1 MSLRRIFRANVALVS
16 LSVALGSAAVD
27 AAEVQGEDRG
37 LFGRLTF
44 DFGSPVDPRI
54 VVGNDRI
61 LLDFDQPVDASLDG
75 PARRL
80 ANYLSGAEISGDG
93 TEVVLHPR
101 RPIDVQATPTDT
113 GVAIQLSMRN
123 ERRPVRSRPSTFTEA
138 PPAETKEGVIGIRTG
153 QHPGYSRVVFDWTS
167 PVDYS
172 VDRHD
177 GSVTIAFDRAASVDL
192 SLAPVRRLSNIR
204 TIVPAAG
211 DDGLAIVLGI
221 PADSRIRHF
230 KDDMKIVVDILDP
243 AGQSAPLENPVVPDS
258 LNVAPPPVPEP
269 PVAEPAAV
277 EPPAPESLPEP
288 APVLAQ
294 AESSP
299 PEFSQLELSQ
309 PEPAAGPSA
318 QVEAEAVETPSEA
331 PVVVQDPVPL
341 ASPPPIAMPPAE
353 DEAPPAEVAPPLVEE
368 PAVEPTIA
376 ERLLREGAEVPPP
389 ETAEPAGPERAV
401 FDPGAEALTA
411 VFERAGGLWVVFASP
426 DRIDPD
432 RLADGAEE
440 ALGEAEIVPAEG
452 GVALRFPIDP
462 SDPEDTVVTTEG
474 DRWIVTRSPSPPL
487 PSEPLSIVTQPD
499 FTMGARLFVEA
510 DGAGGLVR
518 LIDPVMG
525 DVLLIAPLPDAGRG
539 LPEGRRFAEVA
550 LLPSAQGLVAQPLSD
565 AITLR
570 IDREGVEITTAD
582 GLRLSTPVDRRGAL
596 VVPAVPGE
604 ALYLPVSDWQVEPG
618 QYNRR
623 RQELQAQL
631 AQAPEEEKNRAR
643 LDLARFF
650 FAKGFGPEALAQ
662 LDLMAESAPTLASN
676 PDFAMLRGAARVL
689 AGDEAGAE
697 EDLSLPALSR
707 SPEAEL
713 WRASLAADRGDWT
726 TAAEG
731 FAAAGDLTS
740 LQPPPF
746 RERFALQAAKAA
758 LETGAIEIAEQRL
771 DYLSTQTDGESDR
784 LPAVAYMTGRIA
796 ETRDEEAAARA
807 AYARAAE
814 SDDALYRT
822 LAEARLVDLRLA
834 AGEITAGEA
843 AERLEGL
850 RYAWRGDSV
859 EFDIL
864 DRLGRYY
871 WQAGQ
876 HREALETWGRA
887 LDDFPELPAAE
898 ELTEHRRKVVADLFT
913 GEGLSALSPLVAM
926 ALYEDY
932 RPLMPSGVESDR
944 IVERLAERLVEV
956 DLLERAGNLL
966 QQLVAGRLEGQEKAR
981 VGARLAGIRLLD
993 NDPEEALD
1001 ALDESE
1007 MEGELPEALV
1017 SERRLLRA
1025 RALSELERPAD
1036 AFAALGD
1043 DASHLAEIARA
1054 DIAWKA
1060 EDWPVAAAALSRLV
1074 GEQPASGGTL
1084 DPQRTDLVL
1093 KLAIALA
1100 LADDRAGLADLAE
1113 RFGDS
1118 MAGTER
1124 AEAFAVLTRPNAAIG
1139 VADLTSIQRQVAEV
1153 DLFQE
1158 FLESYRVGT
1167 PAVATN

>member
-1 MSLRRIFRANVALVS
+1 MALS
-16 LSVALGSAAVD
+16 IALGSAAAD
-27 AAEVQGEDRG
+27 AAQVRGEDRG
-37 LFGRLTF
+37 LFGQLIF
-44 DFGSPVDPRI
+44 DFGSPADPRI
-54 VVGNDRI
+54 VVGSDRI
-61 LLDFDQPVDASLDG
+61 LLDFDRPVDALLDG

-101 RPIDVQATPTDT
+101 RPIDVEATPTDT
-113 GVAIQLSMRN
+113 GVAIQLRMKN

-138 PPAETKEGVIGIRTG
+138 PPAETREGVVGIRTG
-153 QHPGYSRVVFDWTS
+153 QHPGYSRIVFDWTS

-177 GSVTIAFDRAASVDL
+177 NSVTIAFDRAASVDL

-204 TIVPAAG
+204 TIVPATG

-230 KDDMKIVVDILDP
+230 KNDMKIVVDVLDP
-243 AGQSAPLENPVVPDS
+243 TGQSASRETPVEPDS
-258 LNVAPPPVPEP
+258 TDEAPPPVPEP
-269 PVAEPAAV
+269 PAAEPAPV
-277 EPPAPESLPEP
+277 EPPAPVSLPEP
-288 APVLAQ
+288 AQ
-294 AESSP
+294 AEPPP
-299 PEFSQLELSQ
+299 PELSP
-309 PEPAAGPSA
+309 PEPAAGPPA
-318 QVEAEAVETPSEA
+318 QAESVEALPEEPVE
-331 PVVVQDPVPL
+331 VVQDPIPL
-341 ASPPPIAMPPAE
+341 ASPPPIATLLAGEPAPAE
-353 DEAPPAEVAPPLVEE
+353 AAPPLMEE
-368 PAVEPTIA
+368 PVAEPTIA
-376 ERLLREGAEVPPP
+376 EQLLREDAASPPP
-389 ETAEPAGPERAV
+389 EAAAPPEPERAV
-401 FDPGAEALTA
+401 FDPGTGALTA

-432 RLADGAEE
+432 HLADGAEE

-462 SDPEDTVVTTEG
+462 GDPEDTVVTTEG
-474 DRWIVTRSPSPPL
+474 DRWIVTRSPSAPP
-487 PSEPLSIVTQPD
+487 PQEPLAIVTQPD

-525 DVLLIAPLPDAGRG
+525 DVLLIAPLPEAGRG

-582 GLRLSTPVDRRGAL
+582 GLRLSTPADRRGAL
-596 VVPAVPGE
+596 VAPAVPGE
-604 ALYLPVSDWQVEPG
+604 TLYLPVSDWRVDPG

-623 RQELQAQL
+623 RQELQARL
-631 AQAPEEEKNRAR
+631 AQAPEEDKNRAR

-662 LDLMAESAPTLASN
+662 LDLMVESAPSLAAN

-697 EDLSLPALSR
+697 EDLSLPALAR
-707 SPEAEL
+707 SPEAER

-726 TAAEG
+726 AAAEG

-746 RERFALQAAKAA
+746 RERFALQAAEAA
-758 LETGAIEIAEQRL
+758 LKTGAVDIAEQRL

-796 ETRDEEAAARA
+796 EAREDEVAARA
-807 AYARAAE
+807 AFARAAE

-834 AGEITAGEA
+834 AGEITAAEA

-850 RYAWRGDSV
+850 RYAWRGDEV

-876 HREALETWGRA
+876 HREALESWGRA
-887 LDDFPELPAAE
+887 LDDFPDLPAAE
-898 ELTEHRRKVVADLFT
+898 ALTEHRRKAVADLFT
-913 GEGLSALSPLVAM
+913 GEGLDALSPLVAM
-926 ALYEDY
+926 SLYEDY
-932 RPLMPSGVESDR
+932 RPLMPSGVENDR

-993 NDPEEALD
+993 NDPQEALD
-1001 ALDESE
+1001 VLDESE
-1007 MEGELPEALV
+1007 MEGELPETLV

-1036 AFAALGD
+1036 ALAALED
-1043 DASHLAEIARA
+1043 DASHLADVARA

-1060 EDWPVAAAALSRLV
+1060 EDWPTAAAALRRLV
-1074 GEQPASGGTL
+1074 GEPPASGGTL

-1100 LADDRAGLADLAE
+1100 LADDRAGLADLAD
-1113 RFGDS
+1113 RFGGS